1 MASYTGA
8 QAIALVKQA
17 INAVAVGGNWENSD
31 LLSYLNISLEKVALV
46 VPSDL
51 YGPLAIGVS
60 RTASYVSSPDIPTA
74 AIPSGVFKIV
84 YMSLGDKPVRK
95 ISLDL
100 LHSKYEHAAS
110 RPFTASSPLNES
122 NFYAMHDSFLFYPRY
137 TTSKDYY
144 LRYVKAP
151 DTLTDFTTMDCHPAL
166 QNLVVFLAADLAMEQ
181 DGRLEN
187 ANLIHQKITNEIQF
201 LAKDY
206 DIDTQQFSLALI
218 PGQPAPP
225 EV

>member
-1 MASYTGA
+1 MAYTGA

-31 LLSYLNISLEKVALV
+31 LLSYLNIALKKVAKAA
-46 VPSDL
+46 PSDL
-51 YGPLAIGVS
+51 YGPLATGLGITV
-60 RTASYVSSPDIPTA
+60 SYVSSPDVPFA
-74 AIPSGVFKIV
+74 AIPSGIFKIV
-84 YMSLGDKPVRK
+84 QMSLGDKPVAK
-95 ISLDL
+95 IPLDVL
-100 LHSKYEHAAS
+100 YRKYEHATP
-110 RPFTASSPLNES
+110 RPFGASTPANES

-137 TTSKDYY
+137 TANQSYI

-151 DTLTDFTTMDCHPAL
+151 TTLTDVNSIDCHDAL
-166 QNLVVFLAADLAMEQ
+166 QDLVVYLAAEMAMEQ

-187 ANLIHQKITNEIQF
+187 ATFIQSKITNEIQF

-206 DIDTQQFSLALI
+206 DIDTQQFSLAMV